1 MTDTLARIIFEEWA
15 AQFVR
20 PPTSNRLRTNFLRS
34 MRPHT
39 YSPAVPVALR
49 GPKWGMR

>member
-1 MTDTLARIIFEEWA
+1 MNDGMARIIFEEWR

-20 PPTSNRLRTNFLRS
+20 PAGSKPHRTNFLRS
-34 MRPHT
+34 ARPHT
-39 YSPAVPVALR
+39 YPPNVPVALR